1 MTPEY
6 GPPKADVWGGTTKQ
20 VHNNVVHIGRE
31 MHTGQL
37 RIAERFVAAY
47 TNQLLYIHGTA
58 GWHHWAGTHW
68 VEDRD
73 GAARRGLVKL
83 YKDLRHEAADMD
95 PGTDRDRLYSDVKK
109 CESAGGVSGVLELAR
124 FMKPMTVAAE
134 NTNANPYLFNATN
147 GTLNL
152 ETGRIKAHDP
162 ADYITRCAGTS
173 VDLDAQSDLFDE
185 FLTTVLP
192 DEDVRAYLARVFGV
206 SLLGVVRE
214 HMLPILTGT
223 GGNGKSVCIDAMLAA
238 FGDYGIT
245 VDPKLIMK
253 MKHERHDTFI
263 ADLHG
268 ARLVVT
274 SETNEGEVLA
284 AGTVKRLTGGDKI
297 RANRMRENTFEF
309 TPSHSLIYVTN
320 HTPQVSADDKAMW
333 RRLSVVPFDV
343 VVSEP
348 DVKLPEKLKAH
359 LPAVLAWAISGWR
372 DYLRRGMDPPGPVLE
387 RTSAYRDESD
397 PIAQFMADECVTGP
411 LLKVKAKA
419 LFEMW
424 ASWAMRMGHPP
435 INQHEFGRRM
445 TERFEKKRGTGGA
458 YHYYGVGLA
467 ADERETGGL
476 LDGPDLQE

>member
-1 MTPEY
+1 MTPGRET
-6 GPPKADVWGGTTKQ
+6 PSIWGDEPRQ
-20 VHNNVVHIGRE
+20 AASNVVHIGRE

-47 TNQLLYIHGTA
+47 ANQLLYIHGTA

-73 GAARRGLVKL
+73 GTTRRGLVKL
-83 YKDLRHEAADMD
+83 YKDLRHESVDL
-95 PGTDRDRLYSDVKK
+95 PKEDRDRLITDVKK
-109 CESAGGVSGVLELAR
+109 CESSGGVAGVLELAR

-134 NTNANPYLFNATN
+134 NTNGNPYLFNATN
-147 GTLNL
+147 GTLDL
-152 ETGRIKAHDP
+152 DTGQIKPHDP
-162 ADYITRCAGTS
+162 ADYITKCAGTS
-173 VDLDAQSDLFDE
+173 VDLIAHSELFDE

-192 DEDVRAYLARVFGV
+192 DEDVRRYLARVFGV

-309 TPSHSLIYVTN
+309 TPSHSLLYVTN
-320 HTPQVSADDKAMW
+320 HTPKVSADDKAMW
-333 RRLSVVPFDV
+333 RRLTVVPFDV

-348 DVKLPEKLKAH
+348 DVKLPEKLKEH
-359 LPAVLAWAISGWR
+359 LPAVLAWAIGGWR
-372 DYLRRGMDPPGPVLE
+372 DYLRRGMDPPEPVLE
-387 RTSAYRDESD
+387 RTSAYRNESD
-397 PIAQFMADECVTGP
+397 PLAQFMADECVTGP
-411 LLKVKAKA
+411 YLKVKAKA
-419 LFEMW
+419 LYEMW

-435 INQHEFGRRM
+435 INQTDFGLRM
-445 TERFEKKRGTGGA
+445 ADRFEKKRTSTGW
-458 YHYYGVGLA
+458 HYYGVGLA
-467 ADERETGGL
+467 ADEAQTGGL
-476 LDGPDLQE
+476 LDGSDLQE